1 MKVTVING
9 SGGTDPYDVMVHKA
23 GCRDIAKAVRR
34 DGFPHDSW
42 DEETTSKREFWLE
55 YNSDFI
61 AEGGESNAWPVH
73 FYACTDGLPDGGD
86 YGKA

>member
-23 GCRDIAKAVRR
+23 GCADIKKAIRR
-34 DGFPHDSW
+34 DGFPHAHW
-42 DEETTSKREFWLE
+42 DEEATSKRDFWLE
-55 YNSDFI
+55 YNADFI
-61 AEGGESNAWPVH
+61 AEGGEENAWPVH
-73 FYACTDGLPDGGD
+73 FYACTAGLPEGGE